1 MIGNNS
7 EDDKKKEFQSALKNE
22 VSGFYG
28 DKIDFFKKVMKKEVF
43 PLIMDA
49 MFTEY
54 RKHQSL

>member
-28 DKIDFFKKVMKKEVF
+28 DKIDFFKKVMKKEDF
-43 PLIMDA
+43 L
-49 MFTEY
+49 
-54 RKHQSL
+54 L